1 MSYSKETQQE
11 RRRSVHHLVLVLLSL
26 CLHNTAA
33 TLQGGTYSYDTLTE
47 VVDIPG
53 EGVTRL
59 CVTPLDANTRIKVRH
74 TGTEGARQEVLVKK
88 KALAVDTLAVLE
100 IGVETGGGDKA
111 SLNVWLNGR
120 KLQPPDSDPRPTSPT
135 PLQPRTTLLLK
146 GNAEIRNCTD
156 EKKETKKTEEKEKV
170 VLGTSVEMMMV
181 TATEE
186 RTVGGEAGGVTGKQE
201 VTQAQTGKVTE
212 EQAVS
217 SPNASQPPPSSASTN
232 DTLETEGP
240 DLEEEDPWWSFM
252 LVLGKVGEVPVLA
265 LLVVCLVGGVVVGG
279 VTVCLCSKA
288 CSKRRVEYL
297 PVSTVRTHAGHLP
310 GDIVREPKFWD
321 TASNK
326 QRSSGIG
333 SAYSTLNTDSG
344 SHMGTTNS
352 RGTGSRHA
360 GSANNSMDRGAKS
373 STHNGVNNLGRG
385 GNVSPT
391 NSINGSRSNTTANV
405 LNIPPGSMPRSAS
418 GRSWDNRSV
427 EPSPRL
433 QGNSVTRTPSNR
445 STRSTGSS
453 VNRNTNRS
461 PNIPYTHKLGILTG
475 HQNVPVLQKHNN
487 NRQQASD
494 DDSDDSWYDKPY
506 VSPPL
511 LADNYSVPHVTSTE
525 PVLVEVRTAAA
536 STTDPNAPEVPM
548 FQFGTFKK

>member
-1 MSYSKETQQE
+1 METE
-11 RRRSVHHLVLVLLSL
+11 K
-26 CLHNTAA
+26 A
-33 TLQGGTYSYDTLTE
+33 
-47 VVDIPG
+47 
-53 EGVTRL
+53 EG
-59 CVTPLDANTRIKVRH
+59 
-74 TGTEGARQEVLVKK
+74 
-88 KALAVDTLAVLE
+88 
-100 IGVETGGGDKA
+100 
-111 SLNVWLNGR
+111 
-120 KLQPPDSDPRPTSPT
+120 
-135 PLQPRTTLLLK
+135 
-146 GNAEIRNCTD
+146 
-156 EKKETKKTEEKEKV
+156 KEKV
-170 VLGTSVEMMMV
+170 VLVAAVEM
-181 TATEE
+181 APTEKG
-186 RTVGGEAGGVTGKQE
+186 TTGGEAGVRETQE
-201 VTQAQTGKVTE
+201 VTQTQTEKVTE
-212 EQAVS
+212 EHKVS
-217 SPNASQPPPSSASTN
+217 SPSASQPPLTSASTN

-252 LVLGKVGEVPVLA
+252 LVLGKVGKVPVLA
-265 LLVVCLVGGVVVGG
+265 LLVACLVGGLVVGG

-288 CSKRRVEYL
+288 CRKRRVEYL
-297 PVSTVRTHAGHLP
+297 PVSMVRTQAGHLP

-344 SHMGTTNS
+344 SHMGTANS

-360 GSANNSMDRGAKS
+360 GSVNNSIERGGKTTMHS
-373 STHNGVNNLGRG
+373 GVNNLGRWTNG
-385 GNVSPT
+385 SPT

-427 EPSPRL
+427 ERSPRL
-433 QGNSVTRTPSNR
+433 QGSSVTRTPSNR
-445 STRSTGSS
+445 STRSTSSS

-461 PNIPYTHKLGILTG
+461 PNIPYTHKLGLLTG
-475 HQNVPVLQKHNN
+475 HQNVPVLHKQNN
-487 NRQQASD
+487 NRQHASD

-511 LADNYSVPHVTSTE
+511 LADNYSVPHTATE

-536 STTDPNAPEVPM
+536 STTDPNAAQVPV